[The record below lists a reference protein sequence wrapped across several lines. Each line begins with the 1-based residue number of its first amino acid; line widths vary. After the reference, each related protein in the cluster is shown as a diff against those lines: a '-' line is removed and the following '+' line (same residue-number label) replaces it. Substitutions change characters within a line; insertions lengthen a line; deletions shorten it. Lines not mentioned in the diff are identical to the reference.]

1 MGNRSIGWKRRSL
14 VEPPAGAAGAANGA
28 QLTRIEPGC
37 EIDGTL
43 TLEGPLR
50 IEGEFRGAIDCH
62 DDVTILAS
70 GTVEASIHARSVI
83 IEGAVVG
90 DVSATREVVIGA
102 TGRLHGNL
110 ETPCLAI
117 ERGAFFSP
125 TGSAMP
131 WTWMKSRCTPTTTP
145 TASGR
150 ITTCSAKNR

>member
-117 ERGAFFSP
+117 ERGAFFQGQTRMYRPEVIARRAADPDGP
-125 TGSAMP
+125 TPNAIRP
-131 WTWMKSRCTPTTTP
+131 ATTD
-145 TASGR
+145 A
-150 ITTCSAKNR
+150 